1 MEVKIRFTSSKRLPP
16 DVDSL
21 LLGKYSIEP
30 IPEPFDSN
38 LTATGTYLLRFD
50 DQYREGETSSN
61 PFKEAALFFSLVS
74 LAWDAEL
81 DVHGTM
87 VNSVLVPSD
96 IVASGIKPSPT
107 IMKTS
112 PDITEHLDAVKRL
125 DPSTAKQFLRAC
137 EVFSAALHNTYQNP
151 TLSFFLLSIA
161 VECMA
166 NSVSAGSG
174 PRERFL
180 AFLTGNS
187 ADFTPSIPT
196 EDFASLL
203 REAYDRHRSG
213 FTHGGK
219 EIPHAAVLA
228 DRLGRPYV
236 KNIVD
241 GKEVRTPGL
250 RWFQAL
256 VRHSLLHFLHAAA
269 SGEAPP
275 VDHLKNVSMDAG
287 AVSLKFK
294 RSLERGSVVTVDDV
308 DLD

>member
-21 LLGKYSIEP
+21 TLGRYAIEP

-38 LTATGTYLLRFD
+38 LTATGSYLLRFD
-50 DQYREGETSSN
+50 DKYREGETSSN
-61 PFKEAALFFSLVS
+61 PFKEAALFFSLLS
-74 LAWDAEL
+74 LTWDAEV

-96 IVASGIKPSPT
+96 IVASGIKPPPT
-107 IMKTS
+107 ILKTP
-112 PDITEHLDAVKRL
+112 PDITEHLEAVKRL

-137 EVFSAALHNTYQNP
+137 EVYSAALHQTYQNP

-161 VECMA
+161 VECLA
-166 NSVSAGSG
+166 NSVSQGSG

-180 AFLTGNS
+180 AFLTDNS
-187 ADFTPSIPT
+187 PGFAPLVPHL
-196 EDFASLL
+196 EFASLV

-219 EIPHAAVLA
+219 EIPQAAVLA

-250 RWFQAL
+250 RWFQSL
-256 VRHSLLHFLHAAA
+256 VRHSVLHFLHAAA
-269 SGEAPP
+269 PGDASPI
-275 VDHLKNVSMDAG
+275 DHLKEVSMGAG
-287 AVSLKFK
+287 SVMLKFK
-294 RSLERGSVVTVDDV
+294 RTPERGSVITTEDV
-308 DLD
+308 DID